1 MFPYIELITSC
12 DLLTI
17 FLPCRRDRWDFIEEN
32 KEPQLSKLIPSQ
44 RDIHKLFYSVVK
56 LTPSIPQNINL
67 NDLLA
72 SGYFSSFACTI
83 SSTLLIVY
91 QIYNSISNQDNHS
104 KKRFVH
110 IVDVLIQSAAA
121 YALTLMIV
129 AIANVVLVT
138 SRDNVTVSLYA
149 VLSYEGSG
157 ILIFFSVC
165 TFGLQI
171 LGKFWWILN
180 QGMAPTIMV
189 TQVALA
195 TDSINPTSLHIS
207 GLQFQ
212 GNLGINSNINSEMD
226 NRVVV
231 GHSSQEMDK

>member
-17 FLPCRRDRWDFIEEN
+17 FLPCHRDRWDFIEEN

-104 KKRFVH
+104 NKRFVH
-110 IVDVLIQSAAA
+110 IHSGCPYSISCSMCPHINDSGNCKCCFGHLQRRCHCFIVCSA
-121 YALTLMIV
+121 
-129 AIANVVLVT
+129 
-138 SRDNVTVSLYA
+138 
-149 VLSYEGSG
+149 
-157 ILIFFSVC
+157 ILW
-165 TFGLQI
+165 G
-171 LGKFWWILN
+171 
-180 QGMAPTIMV
+180 
-189 TQVALA
+189 
-195 TDSINPTSLHIS
+195 
-207 GLQFQ
+207 
-212 GNLGINSNINSEMD
+212 
-226 NRVVV
+226 
-231 GHSSQEMDK
+231 